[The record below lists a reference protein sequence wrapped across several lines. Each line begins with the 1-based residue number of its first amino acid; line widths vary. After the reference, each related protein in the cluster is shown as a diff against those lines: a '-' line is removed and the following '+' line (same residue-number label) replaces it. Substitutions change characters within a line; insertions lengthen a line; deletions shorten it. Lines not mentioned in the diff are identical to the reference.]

1 MKLFHW
7 IIFVIPILLIGIV
20 FLNKIFFGI
29 NDPFYRDL
37 ASEDN
42 LIENL
47 TVYAY
52 FLAFGFLLFI
62 LKYVKKNIGIFSIF
76 VILSR
81 RKEDEWVKDRKTQ
94 KLKCFYC

>member
-1 MKLFHW
+1 MEFVPDQYKMKLFHW
-7 IIFVIPILLIGIV
+7 IIFVIPILLIAIV

-52 FLAFGFLLFI
+52 FLAFGFSLFTKI
-62 LKYVKKNIGIFSIF
+62 Y
-76 VILSR
+76 
-81 RKEDEWVKDRKTQ
+81 
-94 KLKCFYC
+94 